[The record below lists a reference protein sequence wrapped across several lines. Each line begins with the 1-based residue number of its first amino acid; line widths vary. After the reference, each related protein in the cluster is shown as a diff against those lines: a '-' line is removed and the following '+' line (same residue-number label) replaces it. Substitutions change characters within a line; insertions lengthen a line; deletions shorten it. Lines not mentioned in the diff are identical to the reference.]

1 MKPLLLAITFIS
13 ETHRARIAEHFDL
26 LYVPAAQDR
35 PAILAERGQEVRLV
49 LTVGPVGLTA

>member
-13 ETHRARIAEHFDL
+13 EAHRARIAEHFDL

-35 PAILAERGQEVRLV
+35 PAILSVRGQVVSLV
-49 LTVGPVGLTA
+49 LSG

>member
-13 ETHRARIAEHFDL
+13 EAHRARIAEHFDL

-35 PAILAERGQEVRLV
+35 PAILAERGLLADRRS
-49 LTVGPVGLTA
+49 